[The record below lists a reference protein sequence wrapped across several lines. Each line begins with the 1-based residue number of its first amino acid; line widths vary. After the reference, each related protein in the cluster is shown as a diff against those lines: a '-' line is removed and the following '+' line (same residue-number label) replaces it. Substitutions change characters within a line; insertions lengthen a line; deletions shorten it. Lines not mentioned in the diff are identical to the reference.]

1 MNALIEAQELQ
12 QLLGQND
19 IVIIDVGS
27 QENYLHGHIP
37 GAVFLPYSLLVS
49 GVAPVPSDMPPLP
62 ELSQTL
68 AAIGIDKTKTVIAYD
83 DIGGC
88 AAGRF
93 LWTLAA
99 VGFDQFKLLN
109 GGRDAWINAGYELS
123 STPSNPE
130 SAPLSELN
138 LQAQF
143 IADKNEIVKNLDN
156 PDYLIW
162 DARAPDE
169 FSGAK
174 SASAR
179 GGHIPNAINLNWTD
193 LLEADKT
200 LKPLDVIQQIL
211 NDKGLT
217 ADKTIATH
225 CQTHRRSGLTWF
237 VAHSLLGYKN
247 IKGYP
252 GSWSEWGNDFDLPIE
267 N

>member
-37 GAVFLPYSLLVS
+37 GAVYLPYSLLVS
-49 GVAPVPSDMPPLP
+49 GVAPVPSAMPPLP
-62 ELSQTL
+62 QLTQTL
-68 AAIGIDKTKTVIAYD
+68 AAIGIDSNKTVIVYD

-88 AAGRF
+88 AAGRL

-99 VGFDQFKLLN
+99 VGLTQFCLLN
-109 GGRDAWINAGYELS
+109 GGRDAWINAGFELS

-130 SAPLSELN
+130 TTALSELS
-138 LQAQF
+138 LQAHY
-143 IADKNEIVKNLDN
+143 IADKNDILKNLDN
-156 PDYLIW
+156 PDYLVW
-162 DARAPDE
+162 DARGSEE
-169 FSGAK
+169 FTGVK

-179 GGHIPNAINLNWTD
+179 GGHIPGAINLNWTD
-193 LLEADKT
+193 LLEADKK
-200 LKPLDVIQQIL
+200 LKPLTTIQQLL
-211 NDKGLT
+211 NEKGLT